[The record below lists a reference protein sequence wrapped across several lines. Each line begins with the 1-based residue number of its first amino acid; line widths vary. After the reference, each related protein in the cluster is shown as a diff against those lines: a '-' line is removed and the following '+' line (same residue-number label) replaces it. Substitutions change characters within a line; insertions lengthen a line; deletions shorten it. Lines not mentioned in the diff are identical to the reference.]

1 VIGEVLAIC
10 TALCWATS
18 PVIYRKTLVGVD
30 LIVANLVRAVPA
42 TILLVTFFSGSGG
55 LERVLALDLRN
66 LSLIV
71 ASVVTGQVLGD
82 LLLFKSI
89 MEIGAS
95 RSSAIFSTHPLFSI
109 LLAFLLLNETPSW
122 IILLGGFAIVAGL
135 WLINLS
141 MAGGPKAWSPKSSLS
156 MLKALLGA
164 GLWGLTTLIL
174 KIVVRDVS
182 PLDTITLRMIV
193 LSLILLLTIVV
204 SGRLVRLKG
213 LKKTDFCML
222 GLAGVVALALGNLLL
237 YTALRLIGLSV
248 AAPLSSVA
256 PLFTTLFAVV
266 FLKERVSGGQLIGMT
281 AIFVGTL
288 ILMIF

>member
-30 LIVANLVRAVPA
+30 LVVANLARAVPA
-42 TILLVTFFSGSGG
+42 TMLLVMVFLGSGG
-55 LERVLALDLRN
+55 LARVLTLDLRN
-66 LSLIV
+66 LLLII

-82 LLLFKSI
+82 LLLFRSI
-89 MEIGAS
+89 IEIGAS
-95 RSSAIFSTHPLFSI
+95 RSSAIFSTHPLFSM

-141 MAGGPKAWSPKSSLS
+141 MAGGPKAWSTKSSLS

-164 GLWGLTTLIL
+164 GLWGSTTLIL

-193 LSLILLLTIVV
+193 LSVILLLMIAM
-204 SGRLVRLKG
+204 SGRMVRLKR
-213 LKKTDFCML
+213 LKKTDVYML
-222 GLAGVVALALGNLLL
+222 GLAGVVALALGNFLL
-237 YTALRLIGLSV
+237 YTALKLVGLSV

-266 FLKERVSGGQLIGMT
+266 FLKERVSGGQLIGMMS
-281 AIFVGTL
+281 IFIGTL